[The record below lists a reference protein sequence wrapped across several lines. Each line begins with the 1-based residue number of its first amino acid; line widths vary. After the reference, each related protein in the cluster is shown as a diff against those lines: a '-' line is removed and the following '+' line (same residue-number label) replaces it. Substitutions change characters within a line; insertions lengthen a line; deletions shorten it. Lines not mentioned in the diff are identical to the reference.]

1 MVKII
6 HKKEISSTNTWSKEN
21 IFDLDDRTI
30 VVADKQTSGRGR
42 FARKWISENSDNIY
56 MSFILKPVKTNQSFE
71 HLPLANLTQYLAVC
85 VLEVLETYNIKSQL
99 KWPNDILVN
108 GKKISGILAEL
119 VIKNGQ
125 FTGLVLGLGLNL
137 NMSDEDL
144 KQIDKPAT
152 AINLETG
159 YKVNKDKVLKE
170 IIDKF
175 FENYENFLE
184 KGFMSIRDKYLR
196 HFYLLNEIVK
206 INFEFNFVEGRIIDV
221 DEKGILILQTLNG
234 EMQEISVGD
243 IL

>member
-6 HKKEISSTNTWSKEN
+6 HKKEILSTNTWSKEN

-30 VVADKQTSGRGR
+30 VVADKQTCGRGR

-71 HLPLANLTQYLAVC
+71 HLPLANLTQYLAIC
-85 VLEVLETYNIKSQL
+85 VLEVLEKYDIKPQL

-152 AINLETG
+152 ALNLETG
-159 YKVNKDKVLKE
+159 YKVNKDSVLKE

-175 FENYENFLE
+175 FENYESFLE
-184 KGFMSIRDKYLR
+184 KGFLSIRDKYLR